1 MEPATGKLSG
11 DETGPELTPF
21 ASQREN
27 HEGTAADSET
37 IPGSIPIRAPLS
49 EDVDDDKED
58 FGTEE
63 SESASESE
71 EEAGEDFQMTT
82 APFVVESP
90 VGSFTAGNST
100 FSYEGQGGVRRTNE
114 NSSFP
119 VDETEGLEAADER
132 RISAEDEAVVED
144 FLPLVAMVREV
155 SSPLSH
161 SSSSGLSLNRPVAK
175 LSGDDD
181 EQPREDLGNEDL
193 ASEEEGESYNVAKV
207 PHFVFSG
214 GLRVSGEFGDVG
226 VLEDRGMDNGGLRI
240 VEGRVETVENMEGY
254 GEAMTETLCPELV
267 LAKFGDGVEEI
278 GRKASE
284 EDVLG
289 QTVEVQNLVS
299 AVQGAAFAESEL
311 KEPVGGDGGFQVEEE
326 KFFTN
331 EKESALKN
339 SGSESRES
347 SSAEIEAKVLAD
359 VGEGVLKDSND
370 KQLEAVSAEIETKVL
385 TDAQESVSKDFDDKQ
400 LEIANAGTENEILA
414 TDAADVLKDSDD
426 RQQEVA
432 SAGIGTEVYADAEEG
447 ALKDSNDKKQ
457 DIANAEIGNK
467 DLAYDTGVFLE
478 GYIDEQQA
486 VTRAKIETEALPD
499 AEEGVSKDSN
509 DKQQKV
515 ASPEIATEVLADAK
529 EGILKDPKD
538 RQQEIDNETNES
550 EVLANAAGGLLK
562 DPNNKGQE
570 IANAEI
576 ELDALVNSIEGVL
589 KDSND
594 KQREIANEEI
604 ESEALANA
612 KEGFLK
618 DSNDKQEEVATAEI
632 VDTGK
637 VVDGDT
643 LVAVNSEQDGITIQ
657 GLLGSQKEANDQ
669 GICNEDSVGTNMA
682 TDVTALLDNDLVDGV
697 VEQEVIKNEKEV
709 DDLGK
714 SVADDIKEAKAVPS
728 QGIAKEI
735 PLHES
740 ESMHEHVADSKQEGP
755 HKDGPQLER
764 EGMDGEDIVNTVKHQ
779 GDGALLDFDSKQDW
793 VTEEDVLDCRKEGL
807 DGKQIEAD
815 DLLETKVAHLQATAK
830 EWILEDPNVKQEG
843 TDKGL
848 DSQESR
854 TNETQQTNVA
864 EMHAGMEV
872 ASDNLESK
880 KNVMS
885 VEEPD
890 NTQKTEADDKQE
902 TKAAE
907 SETIKGLDVSN
918 ETTREGAK
926 FNLESQT
933 CQGLGQ
939 LKEGVELAQGE
950 KLGSLEPKKCMES
963 EVLVTNANVSEKAQD
978 GIISQPEAST
988 VDLFTQREVNWNP
1001 ETKSNF
1007 SVSRDEH
1014 MEDKYAV
1021 EEENVATGTKPQ
1033 FKFESSTSNNQSIQN
1048 VVGRMVADWGGEAD
1062 DDDDED
1068 EDEDE
1073 DEELIDSPAWA
1084 ALLEAA
1090 TSAGTVS
1097 NNPSVGA
1104 SGFSVSTPPA
1114 GLGSSVPLL
1123 DPIPRYLQHSRT
1135 NEPAFSRSSA
1145 LVEDNQD
1152 NTDSADAYDET
1163 QEKLQTIRVKF
1174 LRLVKRLDQS
1184 TQNVVVTQVLYRL
1197 GLAEGL
1203 KRGRSIDRAVSFDRG
1218 NKIAEELEAAGNED
1232 LDFTCNILVLGKT
1245 GVGKSATI
1253 NSIFDEVR
1261 SATSAFRP
1269 ATKKVQEILGTIHGI
1284 KVRVV
1289 DTPGLMSSFSDQHR
1303 NKAILSS
1310 VKKFIRKCPPDIV
1323 LYVDRLDV
1331 QSRDYS
1337 DLPLL
1342 KIITETFGA
1351 AIWFNAIVV
1360 LTHASSAPPDGPSGT
1375 PLSYEMF
1382 MGQRSQIVQ
1391 HSIRQAAGDM
1401 RLMNPVS
1408 LVENHPL
1415 CRKNTAG
1422 QSVLP
1427 NGQVWKPQLLLLCF
1441 SSKVLAEANALL
1453 KLQDST
1459 PGRPFGFRTRA
1470 PPLPF
1475 LLSSLLQSRAQLKVP
1490 DEQTGEDID
1499 SDEDLEQLSDSDGED
1514 EYDRL
1519 PPFKPLSKYQLSKLT
1534 KEQRKAYFD
1543 EVDYREKLFQKKQW
1557 KEELKRRRNI
1567 KKTHGTHKVES
1578 DTVDE
1583 NFEEDITGAA
1593 AVAVPMPDMAMPLAF
1608 DSDNPTYRYRY
1619 LETADQWLVRPVLDT
1634 HGWDH
1639 DIGYDGVNVEKMI
1652 VIGNKVPASIS
1663 GQITKDKKEANLQ
1676 LECAASL
1683 KHGEH
1688 KVTQAGFDVQTVGKG
1703 LAYTLRGE
1711 TRFSNF
1717 KCNKTTGGLAL
1728 TYLGDTFVT
1737 GMKLE
1742 DRIMIGKRLK
1752 FAVNGGAMT
1761 GGGHVAYGGSL
1772 EATLRDKDYPIG
1784 QTLSTLGI
1792 SIMNWHGDFAIG
1804 GNLQSQFGIGR
1815 KMMIVTRANLNN
1827 KGSGQ
1832 ISVRTSS
1839 SEQLQLALIGIIPVI
1854 RALIGGRL
1862 FGSDST
1868 Q

>member
-1 MEPATGKLSG
+1 MEPANSKLSG
-11 DETGPELTPF
+11 DETGPKLTPF
-21 ASQREN
+21 ASRREN

-37 IPGSIPIRAPLS
+37 IPIRAPLS
-49 EDVDDDKED
+49 EDVDDDEEKEG
-58 FGTEE
+58 FGTED
-63 SESASESE
+63 SESE
-71 EEAGEDFQMTT
+71 YEEEEDFQMTT
-82 APFVVESP
+82 APFAVESP
-90 VGSFTAGNST
+90 VGSFTPGNPT
-100 FSYEGQGGVRRTNE
+100 FWYGGQSALNRTNG

-119 VDETEGLEAADER
+119 VDEMEGVEAADER
-132 RISAEDEAVVED
+132 RISAQDEIVVEE
-144 FLPLVAMVREV
+144 FIPLVAMVREV
-155 SSPLSH
+155 YPPPSDF
-161 SSSSGLSLNRPVAK
+161 SLIRPVAK

-181 EQPREDLGNEDL
+181 EQHPEDLGNEDL
-193 ASEEEGESYNVAKV
+193 AGEEEGESCNVAKV
-207 PHFVFSG
+207 PPFVFSG
-214 GLRVSGEFGDVG
+214 GLRVVGEFGDVG
-226 VLEDRGMDNGGLRI
+226 VVEDQVMDDRGLRI
-240 VEGRVETVENMEGY
+240 DEGRVETVENMEGY
-254 GEAMTETLCPELV
+254 GEAMKESLCPELV
-267 LAKFGDGVEEI
+267 LAKFGDVVEET
-278 GRKASE
+278 GRKGSE
-284 EDVLG
+284 EAILG
-289 QTVEVQNLVS
+289 QTAEVQNLGS
-299 AVQGAAFAESEL
+299 AANGVALGESEW
-311 KEPVGGDGGFQVEEE
+311 KDHVGGDRGFQVEED
-326 KFFTN
+326 KVFTN
-331 EKESALKN
+331 AKEGVLKD
-339 SGSESRES
+339 S
-347 SSAEIEAKVLAD
+347 SNEPRGGASAEIETKVLAD
-359 VGEGVLKDSND
+359 AGEGVLKDSND
-370 KQLEAVSAEIETKVL
+370 KQQEVVSAEIETKVL
-385 TDAQESVSKDFDDKQ
+385 ADSQEFVSEGSNDKQ
-400 LEIANAGTENEILA
+400 QEIANAAIENKIFA
-414 TDAADVLKDSDD
+414 TGAGGVLKDSNDKP
-426 RQQEVA
+426 QEVA
-432 SAGIGTEVYADAEEG
+432 SAEIETEVLADAEEG
-447 ALKDSNDKKQ
+447 VSKDSNDKKQ

-467 DLAYDTGVFLE
+467 VLANGTGFVLK
-478 GYIDEQQA
+478 DSTDKQQEA
-486 VTRAKIETEALPD
+486 ASAEVEIEVLPD
-499 AEEGVSKDSN
+499 AEGGVSKGSNDKQQQEVARPEIETEVLAVAKEGVLKDPNHKQQEIANAAIENEVAGNAAGGLLNDAYNKRQEIANAEIQSDVLVIAKKGVSKDSN
-509 DKQQKV
+509 DKQQ
-515 ASPEIATEVLADAK
+515 EIADA
-529 EGILKDPKD
+529 
-538 RQQEIDNETNES
+538 EIES
-550 EVLANAAGGLLK
+550 EVLANAK
-562 DPNNKGQE
+562 
-570 IANAEI
+570 
-576 ELDALVNSIEGVL
+576 EGVL

-594 KQREIANEEI
+594 KQ
-604 ESEALANA
+604 
-612 KEGFLK
+612 
-618 DSNDKQEEVATAEI
+618 EEVT
-632 VDTGK
+632 
-637 VVDGDT
+637 
-643 LVAVNSEQDGITIQ
+643 
-657 GLLGSQKEANDQ
+657 QKETRGIEEAKHE
-669 GICNEDSVGTNMA
+669 GICKEDSVGTNMA
-682 TDVTALLDNDLVDGV
+682 TDVAASLDNDLVEDSV
-697 VEQEVIKNEKEV
+697 LDQEVIKNEKEV
-709 DDLGK
+709 DDVGK
-714 SVADDIKEAKAVPS
+714 SEADDTQEAKAVTA
-728 QGIAKEI
+728 QGVAKEI

-740 ESMHEHVADSKQEGP
+740 ESMHEHVVESKQEGP
-755 HKDGPQLER
+755 HKDEPQER
-764 EGMDGEDIVNTVKHQ
+764 MDGEDIVNTGKLQ
-779 GDGALLDFDSKQDW
+779 GDGDLLDLDSKQDW
-793 VTEEDVLDCRKEGL
+793 VNEEDVLHCRKEGL
-807 DGKQIEAD
+807 DDKQNEAD

-830 EWILEDPNVKQEG
+830 EWVLEDSNVKQEG
-843 TDKGL
+843 AHKGHG
-848 DSQESR
+848 SQEPR
-854 TNETQQTNVA
+854 ANETQQTKVV
-864 EMHAGMEV
+864 EMQAGKEG
-872 ASDNLESK
+872 ASDDFESK
-880 KNVMS
+880 KKVIS
-885 VEEPD
+885 VEELD
-890 NTQKTEADDKQE
+890 NTQKTEADGKLE

-907 SETIKGLDVSN
+907 NETMKGLDVANVTS
-918 ETTREGAK
+918 REGAK

-939 LKEGVELAQGE
+939 LKEGVELAQRE
-950 KLGSLEPKKCMES
+950 KLGSLEPKKGMES
-963 EVLVTNANVSEKAQD
+963 EVLVTHADVSEKAQD
-978 GIISQPEAST
+978 GISQPEAFT
-988 VDLFTQREVNWNP
+988 VDPFTLGEVDRNP
-1001 ETKSNF
+1001 ETKTNF
-1007 SVSRDEH
+1007 SVSMDED
-1014 MEDKYAV
+1014 MEEKYVV
-1021 EEENVATGTKPQ
+1021 EEENVPTDAKPQ
-1033 FKFESSTSNNQSIQN
+1033 FKFESSTGDDQSIQN
-1048 VVGRMVADWGGEAD
+1048 VVGRMVADWGEEAD
-1062 DDDDED
+1062 DDDED
-1068 EDEDE
+1068 DDE
-1073 DEELIDSPAWA
+1073 DEEMIDSPAWA
-1084 ALLEAA
+1084 ALIEAA
-1090 TSAGTVS
+1090 SSAGTVS

-1104 SGFSVSTPPA
+1104 AGFSVSTSPA

-1123 DPIPRYLQHSRT
+1123 DSIPRYLQHSRT

-1152 NTDSADAYDET
+1152 NTDSADGYDET

-1184 TQNVVVTQVLYRL
+1184 PQNVVVTQVLYRL

-1203 KRGRSIDRAVSFDRG
+1203 KRGRSIDRAVSFDRSS
-1218 NKIAEELEAAGNED
+1218 KIAEELEAAGQED

-1261 SATSAFRP
+1261 SATNAFRP
-1269 ATKKVQEILGTIHGI
+1269 ATNKVQEILGTIHGI
-1284 KVRVV
+1284 KVRIV
-1289 DTPGLMSSFSDQHR
+1289 DTPGLMPSFADQHK
-1303 NKAILSS
+1303 NKAIMSS

-1323 LYVDRLDV
+1323 LYFDRLDV
-1331 QSRDYS
+1331 QSRDFS

-1360 LTHASSAPPDGPSGT
+1360 LTHASSAPPDGANGT

-1382 MGQRSQIVQ
+1382 MAQRSQIVQ

-1408 LVENHPL
+1408 LVENHLL
-1415 CRKNTAG
+1415 CRKNRAG

-1499 SDEDLEQLSDSDGED
+1499 SDEDLEQLSDSDDED

-1519 PPFKPLSKYQLSKLT
+1519 PPFKPLSKYRLSKLT
-1534 KEQRKAYFD
+1534 KEQRKAYLD
-1543 EVDYREKLFQKKQW
+1543 EIDYREKLFQKKQW
-1557 KEELKRRRNI
+1557 KEELRRRRNM
-1567 KKTHGTHKVES
+1567 KKTRGTYKVES
-1578 DTVDE
+1578 DTVNE

-1593 AVAVPMPDMAMPLAF
+1593 AVAVPMPDMAMPPAF

-1639 DIGYDGVNVEKMI
+1639 DIGYDGVNVEKML

-1728 TYLGDTFVT
+1728 TYLGDTLVT

-1752 FAVNGGAMT
+1752 FVVNGGAMT
-1761 GGGHVAYGGSL
+1761 GGGHLAYGGSL

-1792 SIMNWHGDFAIG
+1792 SVMNWHGDFAIG

-1815 KMMIVTRANLNN
+1815 KMMIATRANLNN

-1832 ISVRTSS
+1832 ISIRTSS
-1839 SEQLQLALIGIIPVI
+1839 SEQLQIALIGIIPVI

>member
-11 DETGPELTPF
+11 DETGPELSPF

-27 HEGTAADSET
+27 HVGTAADSET

-49 EDVDDDKED
+49 EDVDDDKEG
-58 FGTEE
+58 FNTEE
-63 SESASESE
+63 SESEDESE
-71 EEAGEDFQMTT
+71 EHFQMTT

-114 NSSFP
+114 NSPFP
-119 VDETEGLEAADER
+119 LDETEGVKAADER
-132 RISAEDEAVVED
+132 SISAEGEAVVED
-144 FLPLVAMVREV
+144 FVAMV
-155 SSPLSH
+155 SPLSH
-161 SSSSGLSLNRPVAK
+161 SSSSGFSLNRPVAK

-181 EQPREDLGNEDL
+181 EHPREDLGNEDL

-207 PHFVFSG
+207 PPFVFSG

-226 VLEDRGMDNGGLRI
+226 VVEDRGMDDGGLRI

-254 GEAMTETLCPELV
+254 GEAMMETLCPELV
-267 LAKFGDGVEEI
+267 LAKFGDAVEEI
-278 GRKASE
+278 GPKASE
-284 EDVLG
+284 EDALG
-289 QTVEVQNLVS
+289 QTAEVQNLGS

-311 KEPVGGDGGFQVEEE
+311 KEYVGGDGGFQVEEE

-331 EKESALKN
+331 EKEGASKD
-339 SGSESRES
+339 SGSEPRGS

-370 KQLEAVSAEIETKVL
+370 KQPEAVSAEIETKVL
-385 TDAQESVSKDFDDKQ
+385 TDAQECVSKDFDDKQ
-400 LEIANAGTENEILA
+400 LEFANAGIENEILA
-414 TDAADVLKDSDD
+414 TGAGGVLMDSDD
-426 RQQEVA
+426 KQQEVA
-432 SAGIGTEVYADAEEG
+432 SAGVETEVLSDAEEG

-467 DLAYDTGVFLE
+467 VLADGTGVVLE
-478 GYIDEQQA
+478 GSIDKQQA
-486 VTRAKIETEALPD
+486 VASAKIETEVLPD

-509 DKQQKV
+509 DKQQQEV
-515 ASPEIATEVLADAK
+515 ASPEIETEVLADAK
-529 EGILKDPKD
+529 EGSLKDPKD
-538 RQQEIDNETNES
+538 RQQEIANATIES
-550 EVLANAAGGLLK
+550 EVLANAAGGLMK
-562 DPNNKGQE
+562 DPNNKRQE
-570 IANAEI
+570 FANAEI
-576 ELDALVNSIEGVL
+576 ESDVLVNSIEAVL
-589 KDSND
+589 KHSNN
-594 KQREIANEEI
+594 KQREIANEEN

-612 KEGFLK
+612 KEGVLK
-618 DSNDKQEEVATAEI
+618 YSNDKQEEVATAEI
-632 VDTGK
+632 VDTEK

-643 LVAVNSEQDGITIQ
+643 LVAVNSEQDGITTQ
-657 GLLGSQKEANDQ
+657 EVLGSQKEAQGIEEAKHQ

-682 TDVTALLDNDLVDGV
+682 TDVVALLDNDLVDGV
-697 VEQEVIKNEKEV
+697 LEQEVIKNEKEV

-714 SVADDIKEAKAVPS
+714 YVADDIQEAKAVTSP
-728 QGIAKEI
+728 GFAKEI
-735 PLHES
+735 PLHEA

-755 HKDGPQLER
+755 HRDGPQLKR
-764 EGMDGEDIVNTVKHQ
+764 EWMDGEDIVNIVKHQ
-779 GDGALLDFDSKQDW
+779 GDVALLDFNSKQDW
-793 VTEEDVLDCRKEGL
+793 VTEEDVLDCRKKGL
-807 DGKQIEAD
+807 DDKQIGAD
-815 DLLETKVAHLQATAK
+815 DLLESKVAHLQATAK
-830 EWILEDPNVKQEG
+830 EWILEDSNVKLEG
-843 TDKGL
+843 TDKGC
-848 DSQESR
+848 DSQESI

-864 EMHAGMEV
+864 EMQDGMEG
-872 ASDNLESK
+872 ALDNLESK
-880 KNVMS
+880 KKVMS

-907 SETIKGLDVSN
+907 SETIKGLDVANATS
-918 ETTREGAK
+918 REGAK

-933 CQGLGQ
+933 SQGLGQ
-939 LKEGVELAQGE
+939 LKEGVDLAQRE
-950 KLGSLEPKKCMES
+950 KLGSLDPKKFMES

-988 VDLFTQREVNWNP
+988 VDLFTQREVDWNP
-1001 ETKSNF
+1001 ETKTNF

-1014 MEDKYAV
+1014 MEEKYVV

-1033 FKFESSTSNNQSIQN
+1033 FKFESSTGNNESIQN
-1048 VVGRMVADWGGEAD
+1048 VFGRMVADWGEEAD
-1062 DDDDED
+1062 DDGDEDDDED
-1068 EDEDE
+1068 EEM
-1073 DEELIDSPAWA
+1073 IDSPAWA

-1090 TSAGTVS
+1090 TSAGTAS

-1123 DPIPRYLQHSRT
+1123 DPIPRYIQHSRT

-1152 NTDSADAYDET
+1152 NTDSADGYDET
-1163 QEKLQTIRVKF
+1163 QEKLQSIRVKF

-1184 TQNVVVTQVLYRL
+1184 PQNVVVTQVLYRL

-1218 NKIAEELEAAGNED
+1218 NKIAEELEAEGKED
-1232 LDFTCNILVLGKT
+1232 LDFTCNILLLGKT

-1261 SATSAFRP
+1261 SATNAFRP
-1269 ATKKVQEILGTIHGI
+1269 ATNKVQEILGTIHGI

-1475 LLSSLLQSRAQLKVP
+1475 LLSSLLQSRAQLKIP
-1490 DEQTGEDID
+1490 DDQTGEDID

-1519 PPFKPLSKYQLSKLT
+1519 PPFKPLSKYRLSKLT
-1534 KEQRKAYFD
+1534 KEKRKAYFD
-1543 EVDYREKLFQKKQW
+1543 EIDYREKLFQKKQW
-1557 KEELKRRRNI
+1557 KEELRRRRNI
-1567 KKTHGTHKVES
+1567 KKTRGTHKDGSVA
-1578 DTVDE
+1578 VDE
-1583 NFEEDITGAA
+1583 NYEEDITGAA
-1593 AVAVPMPDMAMPLAF
+1593 TVAVPMPDMAMPLAF

-1619 LETADQWLVRPVLDT
+1619 YETADQWLVRPVLDT

-1639 DIGYDGVNVEKMI
+1639 DIGYDGVNVEKML

-1663 GQITKDKKEANLQ
+1663 GQITKDKKEANGQ

-1688 KVTQAGFDVQTVGKG
+1688 KVTQTGFDVQTVGKG

-1717 KCNKTTGGLAL
+1717 KRNKTTGGLAL
-1728 TYLGDTFVT
+1728 TYLGDTLVT

-1742 DRIMIGKRLK
+1742 DKIMIGKRLK
-1752 FAVNGGAMT
+1752 FAVNGGVMT
-1761 GGGHVAYGGSL
+1761 GGGHKAYGGSL

-1804 GNLQSQFGIGR
+1804 GNLQTQFGIGR